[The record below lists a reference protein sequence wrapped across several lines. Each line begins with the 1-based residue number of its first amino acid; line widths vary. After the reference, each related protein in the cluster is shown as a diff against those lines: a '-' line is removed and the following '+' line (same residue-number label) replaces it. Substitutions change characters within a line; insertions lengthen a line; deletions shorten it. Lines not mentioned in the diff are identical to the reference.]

1 MRLSDYVI
9 QFIKDQCQVDT
20 IFTVSGG
27 GCIFLIDSLSKIE
40 GMNYICNHH
49 EQASAIAAEGYARKT
64 NNLGV
69 CLVTSGPGGTNAIT
83 GVLGAWLDST
93 PMLVLSGQ
101 VNREM
106 TTNYTGSPLRQ
117 LGDQEFDIT
126 KTVSNMTKYAVQ
138 INDAKDI
145 KYHLERAYYEAK
157 SGRPGPVWLDIPL
170 DIQSSKI
177 NPDELVGY
185 TPQTQSIAKVKPSE
199 IDIIKKQLSKSK
211 KPLIIVGNGVRLAN
225 AIPELHDLLNQTS
238 IPVITSVNGGDIV
251 NNDYEFYSGRFGTH
265 AQICAN
271 NLLNECD
278 FVLSIGTRLYI
289 RQIGYNYKNFAK
301 NAYKIMVDVDY
312 NELNKPTVFPNL
324 RVHSDAKYFLNE
336 LLKSPLSKSNSEWGE
351 YCKNKFKTTPRVL
364 DRHRNKIN
372 TVSHYNFIEKLN
384 QHLPEDYDVVTSD
397 GTAHVAT
404 MQVLDLKGKQRLITN
419 KGNAPM
425 GHGLPCVIGTS
436 SVKNSKWVCIEG
448 DGSLHLNVHELQTLK
463 HNNLPVKLI
472 LFNNNGYSSIKLS
485 QEAFFNGNKVAS
497 DPSSGVSFP
506 NWERLIDAYDLPY
519 YKISNHDNIDTVLSK
534 IFSIKGPV
542 VVEVLTDPDEA
553 HEPKV
558 MAQLDKD
565 NNFIPGEL
573 HNIKWL
579 E

>member
-9 QFIKDQCQVDT
+9 NFIKEEYKVDT

-27 GCIFLIDSLSKIE
+27 GCIFLIDSLSKTN
-40 GMNYICNHH
+40 GLDYVCNHH
-49 EQASAIAAEGYARKT
+49 EQACAIAAEGYARKT
-64 NNLGV
+64 NNIGV
-69 CLVTSGPGGTNAIT
+69 CLVTSGPGGTNTIT

-101 VNREM
+101 VNREL
-106 TTNYTGSPLRQ
+106 TTNYTNQPLRQ
-117 LGDQEFDIT
+117 LGDQEFNIVDSVKSIT
-126 KTVSNMTKYAVQ
+126 KYSVQ
-138 INDAKDI
+138 VNDPNDI
-145 KYHLERAYYEAK
+145 RYHLEKALFEAK

-170 DIQSSKI
+170 DVQKTEI
-177 NPDELVGY
+177 NPIILKGYSPPNNIVKVNNDEIQLVL
-185 TPQTQSIAKVKPSE
+185 
-199 IDIIKKQLSKSK
+199 KKLKQAK
-211 KPLIIVGNGVRLAN
+211 KPLLILGNGVRLSGGLE
-225 AIPELHDLLNQTS
+225 ELNNFLISTN
-238 IPVITSVNGGDIV
+238 IPVITSTNGNDII
-251 NNDYEFYSGRFGTH
+251 NNDYEYYCGRFGTH
-265 AQICAN
+265 AQIAAN

-278 FVLSIGTRLYI
+278 FLLSIGSRLYV
-289 RQIGYNYKNFAK
+289 RQTGYNFKSFAK
-301 NAYKIMVDVDY
+301 NAYKVVVDIDN
-312 NELNKPTVFPNL
+312 NELNKPTMSSDLKIN
-324 RVHSDAKYFLNE
+324 SDAKIFLNK
-336 LLKSPLSKSNSEWGE
+336 LNSNPLDKCNLEWKT
-351 YCKNKFKTTPRVL
+351 YCKLKFTNTPRVL

-372 TVSHYNFIEKLN
+372 TVSHYRFIEKLN
-384 QHLPEDYDVVTSD
+384 KYLPEDYDIVTSD
-397 GTAHVAT
+397 GSAHVVT

-425 GHGLPCVIGTS
+425 GHGLPCVIGAAC
-436 SVKNSKWVCIEG
+436 VKNSKWICIEG

-463 HNNLPVKLI
+463 HYNLPVKLI

-506 NWERLIDAYDLPY
+506 NWKKLIDAYDLPY
-519 YKISNHDNIDTVLSK
+519 YNIKNHKGIDKVLEE
-534 IFSIKGPV
+534 IFKLDGPA
-542 VVEVLTDPDEA
+542 VVEVETDPNEA

-558 MAQLDKD
+558 MAQLDKN

>member
-9 QFIKDQCQVDT
+9 QFIKDQFQVDT

-27 GCIFLIDSLSKIE
+27 GSIFLVDSLSKIE
-40 GMNYICNHH
+40 GMNYVCNHH

-93 PMLVLSGQ
+93 PMLVISGQ

-106 TTNYTGSPLRQ
+106 TTNYTGLPLRQ

-138 INDAKDI
+138 VNDVKDI

-170 DIQSSKI
+170 DIQKSEI
-177 NPDELVGY
+177 NPNELLGY
-185 TPQTQSIAKVKPSE
+185 TPQIKSIAKVKPSE
-199 IDIIKKQLSKSK
+199 INIIKEQLSKAK
-211 KPLIIVGNGVRLAN
+211 KPLIIIGNGVRLSN
-225 AIPELHDLLNQTS
+225 SIPELNNLLNQIS
-238 IPVITSVNGGDIV
+238 IPVITSVNGSDIV
-251 NNDYEFYSGRFGTH
+251 NTDYEFYSGRFGTH

-271 NLLNECD
+271 TLLNECD

-301 NAYKIMVDVDY
+301 NAYKVMVDIDY
-312 NELNKPTVFPNL
+312 NELTKPTVFPDL
-324 RVHSDAKYFLNE
+324 KIHSDAKYFLNE
-336 LLKSPLSKSNSEWGE
+336 LLKCSLLKSNPEWGE
-351 YCKNKFKTTPRVL
+351 YCKNKFKNTPRVL
-364 DRHRNKIN
+364 DRHRNKTNI
-372 TVSHYNFIEKLN
+372 VSHYTFIEKLN
-384 QHLPEDYDVVTSD
+384 KHIPEDYDIVTSD
-397 GTAHVAT
+397 GSAHVVT

-448 DGSLHLNVHELQTLK
+448 DGSLHLNVHELQTIK
-463 HNNLPVKLI
+463 HNNLPIKLI
-472 LFNNNGYSSIKLS
+472 LFNNNGYNSIKLS

-506 NWERLIDAYDLPY
+506 NWKKLIDAYDLPY
-519 YKISNHDNIDTVLSK
+519 YKISNHDGIDTVLSK
-534 IFSIKGPV
+534 IFSIEGPV
-542 VVEVLTDPDEA
+542 VVEVLTDPDES

-558 MAQLDKD
+558 FAQLDKD

-579 E
+579 K